1 MYPLKY
7 LKRKLFD
14 AKIQDHNKTQDQ
26 SYQIMGDW
34 EKKNL
39 VLQLYTKR
47 DFSDP
52 RLVEIIGQNREYTTK
67 EFDEMVN
74 RIPNRWNNY
83 AERIIRFFDTYQDGI
98 LRPDRYDWADPIR
111 KIYHEEEIPSY
122 VEHLS
127 FPAAGFYI
135 KKFKGLTYNGS
146 IENEQVSA
154 SWEEDKAHGIPKH
167 RCIPRLYPIVKA
179 RILLLF
185 DTRRVAVRRQPL
197 SFWLE
202 LFEQIKEIIEAYK
215 GYIKN
220 DETGE
225 VLYQFGPLQKGD
237 IW

>member
-1 MYPLKY
+1 
-7 LKRKLFD
+7 
-14 AKIQDHNKTQDQ
+14 
-26 SYQIMGDW
+26 MGIWDD
-34 EKKNL
+34 KNII
-39 VLQLYTKR
+39 LQLYTKR

-98 LRPDRYDWADPIR
+98 LRPDRYDWAEPIR

-127 FPAAGFYI
+127 FPAAGFYM
-135 KKFKGLTYNGS
+135 KKFKGLTYTGS

-154 SWEEDKAHGIPKH
+154 SWVEDKAHGIPKH
-167 RCIPRLYPIVKA
+167 RCIPRLYPIDKA
-179 RILLLF
+179 RVRLLF

-202 LFEQIKEIIEAYK
+202 LFKQIKEIIEAYK